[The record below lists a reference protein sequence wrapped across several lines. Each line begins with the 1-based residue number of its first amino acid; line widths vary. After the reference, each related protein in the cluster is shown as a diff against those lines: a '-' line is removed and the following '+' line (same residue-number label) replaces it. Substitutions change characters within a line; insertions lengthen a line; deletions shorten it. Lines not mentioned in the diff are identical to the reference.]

1 MTHPLIPVTALLLA
15 FACGLSA
22 ADVPTVDIGAWKVA
36 VTIPKPAVAGKA
48 LDVDLVL
55 TPAATAPKAVRLW
68 VGKPDARGSTKV
80 KAEPEAAGTYC
91 VGVEVPDPMPAEALV
106 WIAIEAADGTISKG
120 SVALP
125 ATK

>member
-1 MTHPLIPVTALLLA
+1 MKQSLIPVTALLLA

-22 ADVPTVDIGAWKVA
+22 ADVPTVDIGVWKVA
-36 VTIPKPAVAGKA
+36 VTIPKPPVAGKP

-68 VGKPDARGSTKV
+68 VGKADARGSVKV
-80 KAEPEAAGTYC
+80 KAEPEASGTYC
-91 VGVEVPDPMPAEALV
+91 VGVEVPDPMPAEAQV
-106 WIAIEAADGTISKG
+106 WIAIETADGTICKG

-125 ATK
+125 AK